1 MKGIVLVSHG
11 DMAKGMAQS
20 ATFFYGDDIPQ
31 LTWCG
36 LRQDQ
41 SPEEFADELKK
52 AVAQVD
58 DGDGVVVLADLF
70 GGTPCN
76 QAILCMNDNTECIA
90 GMNFPMLL
98 ELLSDRMGEVPGPN
112 GLAEKGKSGIYDVK
126 EFLAASAA
134 DEEDE

>member
-1 MKGIVLVSHG
+1 
-11 DMAKGMAQS
+11 
-20 ATFFYGDDIPQ
+20 
-31 LTWCG
+31 
-36 LRQDQ
+36 
-41 SPEEFADELKK
+41 
-52 AVAQVD
+52 
-58 DGDGVVVLADLF
+58 
-70 GGTPCN
+70 
-76 QAILCMNDNTECIA
+76 MNDNTECIA